1 MDQPAAGHDQEGE
14 GFYRPEGVVVSPTAD
29 GQVPA
34 QQAPEAAPSVS
45 HDKPNPDTITWT
57 ASEYI
62 EHQKAPSWYALL
74 GLAIVA
80 LGAVTWL
87 FTRDV
92 VPVVAVMLGVILLG
106 VYGTRKPRQED
117 YVLDNHGIMV
127 GNRRYL
133 YQDFRSFKVIPDGA
147 FMTIELTPLKRF
159 AVAMTLFFDPADED
173 RIIGRLSQSLPMEE
187 GGASLTDSVMRRI
200 HF

>member
-1 MDQPAAGHDQEGE
+1 MDQPVAGHDQEGE
-14 GFYRPEGVVVSPTAD
+14 GFYRPEGVVVPPTAIN
-29 GQVPA
+29 QSPA
-34 QQAPEAAPSVS
+34 QTPVEATQDVPQTRR
-45 HDKPNPDTITWT
+45 DDGTITWA

-74 GLAIVA
+74 GLVTVA

-87 FTRDV
+87 FTHDI
-92 VPVVAVMLGVILLG
+92 VPVVAVMVGVILLG
-106 VYGTRKPRQED
+106 VYGSRKPKQED
-117 YVLDNHGIMV
+117 YTLDNHGIMV

-159 AVAMTLFFDPADED
+159 AVPMTLFFDPADED
-173 RIIGRLSQSLPMEE
+173 QIIGRLSQSLPMEE
-187 GGASLTDSVMRRI
+187 GSASLTDSVMRRI
-200 HF
+200 RF